1 MQRSMAEQPWN
12 SAASRTRS
20 GETLRKART
29 PPGVWVVVG
38 LGAFFVIITLGI
50 SAYIVLK
57 SQREIKGK
65 NAPSAAPVALVPSA
79 AASTPLP
86 VADASPAI
94 IGVDAGGKSADGSH
108 TGITPPPPVV
118 TNAQESDELRHQVL
132 NRIDLMPGLSEKDR
146 DQLYAQ
152 VERARAFSKLAIVPF
167 PTGKTSPGASQVE
180 ELMSRLGQPDLKK
193 IVGDPTV
200 VLVMVGYADKQGDQ
214 AKNVEISR
222 TRAESIVK
230 NLKEKLKLVNMMH
243 AVGMGGQD
251 LFDKTG
257 LDKNRIVEVW
267 AVQP

>member
-1 MQRSMAEQPWN
+1 M
-12 SAASRTRS
+12 
-20 GETLRKART
+20 
-29 PPGVWVVVG
+29 
-38 LGAFFVIITLGI
+38 
-50 SAYIVLK
+50 
-57 SQREIKGK
+57 
-65 NAPSAAPVALVPSA
+65 
-79 AASTPLP
+79 
-86 VADASPAI
+86 
-94 IGVDAGGKSADGSH
+94 
-108 TGITPPPPVV
+108 PPPPLV
-118 TNAQESDELRHQVL
+118 TNAQESDEMRNQVL
-132 NRIDLMPGLSEKDR
+132 NRIDLMPGLSQKDR

-180 ELMSRLGQPDLKK
+180 ELTSRLGQPDFEKL
-193 IVGDPTV
+193 VSDPTV

-230 NLKEKLKLVNMMH
+230 NLKEKLKLVNIMH

-251 LFDKTG
+251 LFDKTA